1 MGMASKVMVRFE
13 NKSTQAIYETCRRLA
28 ADPTSEF
35 YHAGEPR
42 SGAAH
47 RNAYWNGR
55 RGLPP
60 TLFPRGSLSY
70 ACWRAGADDYKA
82 AGKTVPELPRFIA
95 AQNS

>member
-1 MGMASKVMVRFE
+1 MVKFKDKGMQTM
-13 NKSTQAIYETCRRLA
+13 YETCRRLA
-28 ADPTSEF
+28 ADLTSEF
-35 YHAGEPR
+35 YHQGKPH

-55 RGLPP
+55 RGMGP

-82 AGKTVPELPRFIA
+82 AGKTVPELPKFFA
-95 AQNS
+95 